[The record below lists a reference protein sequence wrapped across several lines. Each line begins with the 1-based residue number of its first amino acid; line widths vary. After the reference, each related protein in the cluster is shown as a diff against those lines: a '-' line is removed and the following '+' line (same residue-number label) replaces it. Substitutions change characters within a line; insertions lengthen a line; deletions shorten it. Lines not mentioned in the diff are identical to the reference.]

1 MPPRGESTSAQMAI
15 DVTEA
20 ADAALD
26 QPDDAATTTPL
37 RMKKGPVLTAAE
49 SESQAKA
56 GV

>member
-1 MPPRGESTSAQMAI
+1 MAI

-20 ADAALD
+20 AALAAGAAVD